1 MSFLRLVLLHFG
13 NMDLAALL
21 RTVVDILVVSFLI
34 YKVLMLARGTRA
46 WQILWGLVIF
56 FLALSIAD
64 RFQLYTLHWLLQSF
78 VYMGPVAIVILLYPE
93 LRHALEEMGRFRFWG
108 SRFSLMATEQI
119 GQIVGEIVRAAVEL
133 SQRRVGALI
142 VIERE
147 TRLDDIIAS
156 GQPINAD
163 LSAEL
168 LLTIFHPGSPL
179 HDQAVVVCGD
189 SIAAASCLLPVT
201 DDPGVGMA
209 VHTRH
214 RAALGMSLQSDA
226 VVVVVSEETGAISLS
241 YDGRLIRGLNQETL
255 KERLADLLQPTV
267 LANQKINWRRAL
279 EFGRQKQ
286 RERTERV

>member
-1 MSFLRLVLLHFG
+1 MEILDLIRAHLR
-13 NMDLAALL
+13 NMDLSMTL
-21 RTVVDILVVSFLI
+21 RMMVDVLVVSFLV
-34 YKVLMLARGTRA
+34 YRVLMLARGTRA
-46 WQILWGLVIF
+46 WQILWGLLIF
-56 FLALSIAD
+56 FLVVSIAD
-64 RFQLYTLHWLLQSF
+64 RFQLDTLSWLLQKF

-119 GQIVGEIVRAAVEL
+119 NQIVGEVVRAATDL
-133 SQRRVGALI
+133 SQRRVGALM

-156 GQPINAD
+156 GHRVNAD

-168 LLTIFHPGSPL
+168 LTTIFHPGTPL
-179 HDQAVVVCGD
+179 HDQAVVIAGD
-189 SIAAASCLLPVT
+189 RVVAASCLLPVT
-201 DDPGVGMA
+201 DDPAVGMA

-214 RAALGMSLQSDA
+214 RAALGMSQQSDA

-241 YDGRLIRGLNQETL
+241 YDGRLIRGLNQDTL
-255 KERLADLLQPTV
+255 KERLMDLLQPAMLTG
-267 LANQKINWRRAL
+267 QKLNWRRPL
-279 EFGRQKQ
+279 EMGKPRQ

>member
-1 MSFLRLVLLHFG
+1 
-13 NMDLAALL
+13 
-21 RTVVDILVVSFLI
+21 
-34 YKVLMLARGTRA
+34 
-46 WQILWGLVIF
+46 
-56 FLALSIAD
+56 
-64 RFQLYTLHWLLQSF
+64 
-78 VYMGPVAIVILLYPE
+78 
-93 LRHALEEMGRFRFWG
+93 
-108 SRFSLMATEQI
+108 MATEQI
-119 GQIVGEIVRAAVEL
+119 GQIVGEVVRAAVEL
-133 SQRRVGALI
+133 SQRKVGALV

-156 GQPINAD
+156 GQRLNAD

-168 LLTIFHPGSPL
+168 LTTVFHPGSTL

-189 SIAAASCLLPVT
+189 QVAAASCLLPVT

-226 VVVVVSEETGAISLS
+226 VVVVVSEETGSISLS

-255 KERLADLLQPTV
+255 KERLMDLLQPTV
-267 LANQKINWRRAL
+267 LTSQRLNWRRPFAAS
-279 EFGRQKQ
+279 RDRA